1 MTGKL
6 PEAFKNWGGSSGGPE
21 QRWGGTAGTSSWAI
35 LPFSPPRYQEVQA
48 AQKALGV
55 AVAEALPGAE
65 RVLAA
70 VQQVGEDAALRLA
83 SPAAPVPRVG

>member
-1 MTGKL
+1 M
-6 PEAFKNWGGSSGGPE
+6 S
-21 QRWGGTAGTSSWAI
+21 GTAMGRDGRHQLLGHPAFLSS
-35 LPFSPPRYQEVQA
+35 RYQEVQA